1 MKKFGLRAMALGF
14 VALMSVAPMMAQ
26 QESKASPQMEFVKAA
41 TKQMIDQGFAAKFD
55 GSIDPMQLRRTVQMA
70 QEQMPTEPNVEFI
83 PETLAGIE
91 AELSMPQ
98 GAREDGILIY
108 IHGGGLICGNAQ
120 SSRGYASL
128 LAGET
133 KLPVYSFTYRLAPED
148 KFPAAVD
155 DSFEFYK
162 AVLAK
167 YPGKPVFLLGE
178 SGGAYLSIVTAMKAR
193 DNGVTLPAAI
203 LLSSPIIDM
212 SGTLNR
218 NRSGNKDF
226 TVTPEGIGWL
236 ATLYYNPGDE
246 KNPYVSPYFDDMH
259 GMPPTFLSW
268 DQSETLAVDCE
279 ELVKKLLAQG
289 VECHFKSYPDCFHA
303 FAPIGRNTPESNEV
317 LQNTVRFINAH
328 IK

>member
-1 MKKFGLRAMALGF
+1 MNEQECQEL
-14 VALMSVAPMMAQ
+14 LMSEV
-26 QESKASPQMEFVKAA
+26 
-41 TKQMIDQGFAAKFD
+41 TGID
-55 GSIDPMQLRRTVQMA
+55 LV
-70 QEQMPTEPNVEFI
+70 
-83 PETLAGIE
+83 
-91 AELSMPQ
+91 
-98 GAREDGILIY
+98 
-108 IHGGGLICGNAQ
+108 
-120 SSRGYASL
+120 SRSGW
-128 LAGET
+128 T
-133 KLPVYSFTYRLAPED
+133 LPVPFGVSNVSEMTVTD
-148 KFPAAVD
+148 
-155 DSFEFYK
+155 
-162 AVLAK
+162 
-167 YPGKPVFLLGE
+167 YP
-178 SGGAYLSIVTAMKAR
+178 
-193 DNGVTLPAAI
+193 PAAI

-218 NRSGNKDF
+218 NRPGNKDF